1 MTPRTPRQEELLDIA
16 LDLAR
21 EVGLGGLTVR
31 RLAERAGF
39 TEAALYRHFPSKA
52 ALLQALMGRIESRFL
67 PEVRRIAEDE
77 ERPLEDRLTEVVRFH
92 VRTVL
97 SIDGLP
103 MLLLAEAAA
112 TGDEALQ
119 ERIRSTVR
127 GYTELLEGLLSRL
140 PLAVSPGE
148 ASLVLLGLS
157 AASAIRHRVLAD
169 PELEERA
176 AGSLPR
182 ALVEMLTARTGAPE
196 PDPQPEE
203 E

>member
-39 TEAALYRHFPSKA
+39 TEAALYRHFPSKG

-67 PEVRRIAEDE
+67 PAVRAIAAT
-77 ERPLEDRLTEVVRFH
+77 EDRPPAERLAEVVRFH
-92 VRTVL
+92 VRMVL
-97 SIDGLP
+97 AIDGLP

-112 TGDEALQ
+112 TGDAALQ
-119 ERIRSTVR
+119 DRIRRTAG
-127 GYTELLEGLLSRL
+127 GYLEVLEGLLNRL
-140 PLAVSPGE
+140 PLAVTPRE

-157 AASAIRHRVLAD
+157 AASAIRRRVLPDA
-169 PELEERA
+169 ELEERA
-176 AGSLPR
+176 IESLPQV
-182 ALVEMLTARTGAPE
+182 LVDLLIKDPE
-196 PDPQPEE
+196 TKP
-203 E
+203 

>member
-52 ALLQALMGRIESRFL
+52 ALLLALMGRIESRFL
-67 PEVRRIAEDE
+67 PQMRRIAEDQERPAE
-77 ERPLEDRLTEVVRFH
+77 ERLAEVVRFH

-97 SIDGLP
+97 AIDGLP

-112 TGDEALQ
+112 TGDAALQ

-127 GYTELLEGLLSRL
+127 GYTGLLEGLLARF
-140 PLAVSPGE
+140 PLAVSPRE

-176 AGSLPR
+176 TGTLPQV
-182 ALVEMLTARTGAPE
+182 LVELLTDRTGAPE

>member
-39 TEAALYRHFPSKA
+39 SEAALYRHFPSKG

-67 PEVRRIAEDE
+67 PAVRAIAAT
-77 ERPLEDRLTEVVRFH
+77 EDRPPAERLAEVVRFH
-92 VRTVL
+92 VRMVL
-97 SIDGLP
+97 AIDGLP

-112 TGDEALQ
+112 TGDAALQ
-119 ERIRSTVR
+119 DRIRRTAG
-127 GYTELLEGLLSRL
+127 GYLEVLEGLLNRL
-140 PLAVSPGE
+140 PLAVTPRE

-157 AASAIRHRVLAD
+157 AASAIRRRVLPDA
-169 PELEERA
+169 ELEERA
-176 AGSLPR
+176 IESLPQV
-182 ALVEMLTARTGAPE
+182 LVDLLIKDPE
-196 PDPQPEE
+196 TKP
-203 E
+203 

>member
-1 MTPRTPRQEELLDIA
+1 MPHARTPRQEELLDIA

-67 PEVRRIAEDE
+67 PVMRAIAEDD
-77 ERPLEDRLTEVVRFH
+77 ERPPAERLVEVVRFH

-97 SIDGLP
+97 AIEGLP
-103 MLLLAEAAA
+103 ILLLAEAAA

-119 ERIRSTVR
+119 ERIRSGAG
-127 GYTELLEGLLSRL
+127 GYLGVLEGLLEQLPQRL
-140 PLAVSPGE
+140 APRE

-157 AASAIRHRVLAD
+157 AASALRHRLFPDAA
-169 PELEERA
+169 LEERA
-176 AGSLPR
+176 AEALPEV
-182 ALVEMLTARTGAPE
+182 LVDLLITEPE
-196 PDPQPEE
+196 TEP
-203 E
+203 

>member
-52 ALLQALMGRIESRFL
+52 ALLLALMGRIESRFL

-77 ERPLEDRLTEVVRFH
+77 ERPPEERLAQVVRFH
-92 VRTVL
+92 VQTVL
-97 SIDGLP
+97 AIDGLP

-112 TGDEALQ
+112 TGDEVLQ

-127 GYTELLEGLLSRL
+127 GYTRVLEGLLSKL
-140 PLAVSPGE
+140 PLAVSPRE

-176 AGSLPR
+176 TGTLPQV
-182 ALVEMLTARTGAPE
+182 LVELLIARTGAPE
-196 PDPQPEE
+196 PDPQSEE